1 MRYEEATQNHP
12 SARGAQATRDPDAER
27 GVGRAFRHEA
37 NMLPT
42 VPVNVNMQKAG
53 MSAVR
58 SAAIGRAVRHDK
70 DLIGQTGKL
79 SVAVRSG
86 NGDPTAV
93 GLNKSNWGLA
103 SIGDEAPTAT
113 APVPN
118 KLFLIGGIAAL
129 AAVFLL
135 MRKPA
140 RS

>member
-1 MRYEEATQNHP
+1 MRYEEATANHP
-12 SARGAQATRDPDAER
+12 SAQGVQATRNPDAER

-42 VPVNVNMQKAG
+42 VPANVQVQQAG

-58 SAAIGRAVRHDK
+58 AAAIGRAVRKDK
-70 DLIGQTGKL
+70 DLIGQTGRL

-103 SIGDEAPTAT
+103 SIGEETQTT
-113 APVPN
+113 APAQS

-135 MRKPA
+135 MRK
-140 RS
+140 

>member
-1 MRYEEATQNHP
+1 MRYEEATANHP
-12 SARGAQATRDPDAER
+12 SAQGVQATRNPDAER

-42 VPVNVNMQKAG
+42 VPANVQTQRAG

-58 SAAIGRAVRHDK
+58 AASIGRAVRNDT
-70 DLIGQTGKL
+70 DLIGQTGRL

-93 GLNKSNWGLA
+93 GLSKSNWGLA
-103 SIGDEAPTAT
+103 SIGDDAAGVAPAQS
-113 APVPN
+113 N
-118 KLFLIGGIAAL
+118 LFLIGGIAAL

-135 MRKPA
+135 MRK
-140 RS
+140 